1 VHKYYFLLIA
11 DNAIFTSKK
20 KMKITLS
27 ALFKKSTKAMKKIY
41 IFLLILLSFFNV
53 ANSQENI
60 LLFDYDE
67 VYPMTS
73 SWADM
78 MEPYLNPAQD
88 AVNNSRV
95 VGLFVHNAQWSEIE
109 IKSDD
114 SELDGR
120 YYNSVELKVFI
131 PSNMP
136 DGKVSISCKGLGAS
150 RESRRRYD
158 TYEFTPPVKGQWF
171 KLEHSFICAYPIGLV
186 QIGYRRS
193 EVPNPVE
200 DIAYFDDLIFHKTTS
215 TDICLYRE
223 SFCIVYPED
232 ENADFIGN
240 PSMRAGNWVGN
251 IDLTSAGS
259 IRLVKYPNTT
269 SHVLQITTGSADI
282 VIPAI
287 SNLDGFDN
295 LRVVFDTRWIADE
308 TKRDA
313 FNSASADSKT
323 PGVTAKIGAGSWANI
338 STQPFTDTW
347 QTQSI
352 VISPES
358 AQNISLQLG
367 KGNSAF
373 NFEIDNVMVM
383 GTKKT
388 SGIQQ
393 VISERLKLYPNP
405 VKDKLFAPEDVDK
418 LEITSLQGTVLIS
431 SFGNSVSVSDLSNG
445 FYLVRT
451 YKNGKV
457 YVDKILKY

>member
-1 VHKYYFLLIA
+1 M
-11 DNAIFTSKK
+11 KK
-20 KMKITLS
+20 KY
-27 ALFKKSTKAMKKIY
+27 IY
-41 IFLLILLSFFNV
+41 LLILLNFFNF

-78 MEPYLNPAQD
+78 MEPYLNPAPD

-95 VGLFVHNAQWSEIE
+95 VGLFVHNIQWSDIE
-109 IKSDD
+109 IRTDD
-114 SELDGR
+114 SSLDGR
-120 YYNSVELKVFI
+120 FYNSVELKVFI
-131 PSNMP
+131 PSNAP
-136 DGKVSISCKGLGAS
+136 DGKVSISCKGLGTS

-171 KLEHSFICAYPIGLV
+171 KLEHSFKCAYPIGLV

-215 TDICLYRE
+215 NDICLYRE

-232 ENADFIGN
+232 ENANFIGN

-251 IDLTSAGS
+251 IDLTSTGS

-269 SHVLQITTGSADI
+269 SHVMQITPTSADI
-282 VIPAI
+282 VIPGI
-287 SNLDGFDN
+287 SNLDGYDN
-295 LRVVFDTRWIADE
+295 LRVVFDTRWIVDE
-308 TKRDA
+308 SKRDA
-313 FNSASADSKT
+313 FNSAPAYSKT
-323 PGVTAKIGAGSWANI
+323 PGVKAKIGNGSWTNV
-338 STQPFTDTW
+338 STQPVTDAW

-358 AQNISLQLG
+358 AQNISLQFG
-367 KGNSAF
+367 KGNSTF
-373 NFEIDNVMVM
+373 NFEIDNIMIM

-388 SGIQQ
+388 SRIQH
-393 VISERLKLYPNP
+393 VFSEVMKLYPNP
-405 VKDKLFAPEDVDK
+405 VKAKLFAPEGVDK
-418 LEITSLQGTVLIS
+418 MEILSLQGTLLVS
-431 SFGNSVSVSDLSNG
+431 SFGNSVPVSELSNG
-445 FYLVRT
+445 FYLVKS

-457 YVDKILKY
+457 YVDKILKD